1 MRRIA
6 IVAFMATFDQ
16 KHFLSRVRQA
26 LGFNAAARRPW
37 SELIPEQDADRLQA
51 MVQNSAL
58 RSHAKRLELLDTLAQ
73 RCRQSNI
80 GIHIG
85 QRPHESARQIATLV
99 KSRCGN
105 SQDVGQVILWQHPLL
120 ERLHLTRRLS
130 EEVANVTLNTVDGCN
145 AAPPGAV
152 EERHRD
158 RFRGQVFSACIG
170 ITSADYCLADSA
182 TLVMT
187 THPGRPRLVSL
198 VPPVHIAVISLGQ
211 ILSDL
216 QELYTILAD
225 AAYTAGEGITNCMT
239 FISGPSTTR
248 DIEAIPVPGAQG
260 PRELHIVV
268 ISENPGNGPPGR

>member
-1 MRRIA
+1 
-6 IVAFMATFDQ
+6 MATVDQ
-16 KHFLSRVRQA
+16 KRFLSRVRLA
-26 LGFNAAARRPW
+26 LGFSANARRPW
-37 SELIPEQDADRLQA
+37 SELMPEQNADRLQA
-51 MVQNSAL
+51 LVKNIAL

-85 QRPHESARQIATLV
+85 QWPDESARQIAALV

-105 SQDVGQVILWQHPLL
+105 SEDVGEVILWQHPLL
-120 ERLHLTRRLS
+120 EGLHLTRRLS
-130 EEVANVTLNTVDGCN
+130 EEGANVILNMVDGSR
-145 AAPPGAV
+145 AAPRGAV

-158 RFRGQVFSACIG
+158 RFRGKVFSARIG
-170 ITSADYCLADSA
+170 ITSVDYCLADSA

-187 THPGRPRLVSL
+187 TRPGRPRLVSL

-216 QELYTILAD
+216 QELYTMLAD
-225 AAYTAGEGITNCMT
+225 AAYRTGEGITNCMT

-268 ISENPGNGPPGR
+268 NSENPGNGPPGR